1 MSRTRAD
8 LVTEA
13 LDVLNIVP
21 TGQTPELEDYE
32 KVDNKVDGMLARLA
46 GLEVVYV
53 GDANQIP
60 DEWFDDLAAILAE
73 SCMNKF
79 GVTAD
84 DQAMLTKGGLGSPV
98 GSGDAAMS
106 LKMMTRG
113 RPTGEPQETEF
124 F

>member
-1 MSRTRAD
+1 MRTRAD

-21 TGQTPELEDYE
+21 TGQTPEVEDYE
-32 KVDNKVDGMLARLA
+32 KVDNKVDGMMARLA

-53 GDANQIP
+53 GDADQIP

-73 SCMNKF
+73 ACKSKF

-84 DQAMLTKGGLGSPV
+84 DAERLTRDGLGSPP
-98 GSGDAAMS
+98 GTGTAAMS

-113 RPTGEPQETEF
+113 RPTGEPQETEYF
-124 F
+124 

>member
-1 MSRTRAD
+1 MRTRAD

-21 TGQTPELEDYE
+21 TGQPAEVEDYE
-32 KVDNKVDGMLARLA
+32 KVDDKVDGMLARLA
-46 GLEVVYV
+46 GLEIVYV

-73 SCMNKF
+73 ACKAKF

-84 DQAMLTKGGLGSPV
+84 DAERLTRDGLGSPV
-98 GSGDAAMS
+98 GSGTAAMS

-113 RPTGEPQETEF
+113 RPTGEPQETEYF
-124 F
+124 